1 MTQGYALELPR
12 IPDSLG
18 FGPRAVSL
26 SKRLENGPSG
36 VFGFFEP
43 REAKFDH
50 RLDRADEHVARSR
63 WDLALRMYEEVLQDD
78 PYNRRALNGAARV
91 YAVKGRRR
99 KVVDACHRWLE
110 QLEATN
116 QWGMVAAVGEAIL
129 RFDASSEQ
137 ARLHIALA
145 RLRGQDFAGALAS
158 LRELSLI
165 LLERGDTEESLQLL
179 ERAWSVVPTDYPTG
193 MALAEVYIL
202 TGSFEQAGRHLRNL
216 AAVLVEQGQDELA
229 AEVYQRLTVISPER
243 SDVVLSLGRL
253 YLAMGRYPAAIG
265 EFRSLL
271 RRDGDPRPA
280 LLLLAEACLLN
291 KQYEDASLAARRVL
305 IDQPDNREALSL
317 LGTALR
323 GMGLDSEADGVLPA
337 PRTAP
342 PDVSSLKTAR
352 VRRPV
357 RTAEGLAWPEPSET
371 AEPFALPE
379 NLVLPVLP
387 ERIELVADIVET
399 AFVPVAELQPG
410 PELPVLPLVPA
421 QAPTVSLTA
430 FEATPVL
437 DAPTPEELLNATP
450 EQLAWMASPEP
461 LALPLLPPEV
471 EEEPEP
477 VEQPLPNPLLLRHG
491 IQAAARLLDDPWL
504 APEERVDALDSLCQA
519 VRWYARSLPRE
530 RRQVSWSAQEQQI
543 EQAVAVLRPVPLDGN
558 LVRLTLWRGIQASG
572 ALLSEPRLPWERKLE
587 AQTVLA
593 LAAEAYARAIP
604 CERAEEAYASLER
617 LLHNHDWSRTLG
629 PSQRLA
635 VWRGIQACG
644 TLMLEREDS
653 PEDRVRLLE
662 TLCQAGRLYALEVP
676 LPDPNAAFEALARVL
691 YATDPRLTDGP
702 LTQHALWKGI
712 QAAGG
717 LLDDPQYPADRRQ
730 EVLGALCETARA
742 FARLA
747 PPPEPDALDR
757 LKSLL

>member
-1 MTQGYALELPR
+1 MTKGNLLELPR
-12 IPDSLG
+12 IPDPLG

-26 SKRLENGPSG
+26 SKRLENGPTG

-43 REAKFDH
+43 REARFDH

-63 WDLALRMYEEVLQDD
+63 WDLALRMYEQVLEDD
-78 PYNRRALNGAARV
+78 PYNRRALNGTARV
-91 YAVKGRRR
+91 YAVKGMKH
-99 KVVDACHRWLE
+99 KVVDACYKWLE
-110 QLEATN
+110 QLEASS
-116 QWGMVAAVGEAIL
+116 QWGLVQAVGESIL
-129 RFDASSEQ
+129 RVDAGSEK

-145 RLRGQDFAGALAS
+145 RLRGRDFAGALAS
-158 LRELSLI
+158 LRELSLL
-165 LLERGDTEESLQLL
+165 LLERGETEESLDLL
-179 ERAWSVVPTDYPTG
+179 ERAWAIVPTDYPTG

-202 TGSFEQAGRHLRNL
+202 TGSIEQAARHLRNL
-216 AAVLVEQGQDELA
+216 AAVLIELGQDERA
-229 AEVYQRLTVISPER
+229 AEVYQRLTVICPER
-243 SDVVLSLGRL
+243 ADVVLSLGRL

-271 RRDGDPRPA
+271 RRQGDPRPA
-280 LLLLAEACLLN
+280 LLLLSEACLLN
-291 KQYEDASLAARRVL
+291 KQYEDAALAARRVL
-305 IDQPDNREALSL
+305 ADEPSNREALSL
-317 LGTALR
+317 LGSAFRGLGREDEARAL
-323 GMGLDSEADGVLPA
+323 LPA
-337 PRTAP
+337 PARAP
-342 PDVSSLKTAR
+342 EEDVSSLPTLKIQL
-352 VRRPV
+352 PPKPDPL
-357 RTAEGLAWPEPSET
+357 ELALID
-371 AEPFALPE
+371 LPE
-379 NLVLPVLP
+379 LPVLP
-387 ERIELVADIVET
+387 SDPIQDVVELPCL
-399 AFVPVAELQPG
+399 PVVELQPG
-410 PELPVLPLVPA
+410 PELPQLPLLPA
-421 QAPTVSLTA
+421 QPPTVSMTSC
-430 FEATPVL
+430 ESVPVL
-437 DAPTPEELLNATP
+437 DAPTPEELLKAGP
-450 EQLAWMASPEP
+450 EDLAFMASGQPEAP
-461 LALPLLPPEV
+461 PVQAEELP
-471 EEEPEP
+471 
-477 VEQPLPNPLLLRHG
+477 QPNPLLLRHG

-504 APEERVDALDSLCQA
+504 EPEERVEALDSLCQA

-530 RRQVSWSAQEQQI
+530 RRQASWSTQEQQI
-543 EQAVAVLRPVPLDGN
+543 EQAVAVLRPLPLDGN

-572 ALLSEPRLPWERKLE
+572 ALLSEPRLSWERKLE

-604 CERAEEAYASLER
+604 CERAEEAFAALER
-617 LLHNHDWSRTLG
+617 LLHNHDWSRVMG

-717 LLDDPQYPADRRQ
+717 LLDDPAYPADRRQ

-757 LKSLL
+757 LKSDYFPSAAS